1 MTREVKKATTEE
13 IENARRIE
21 RLRVHEV
28 SVVDRPA
35 IRRPFLLVKRES
47 EKAEW
52 STAFIN
58 DLPDS
63 SFLHVESGGKKDG
76 EGKTTPRSL
85 RHFPYKDASGKV
97 DLPHLRNALSR
108 IPQSKLPS
116 DVKERVTAQARRVL
130 ADQEKAVGKAE
141 EEELEAAIDSVR
153 KALEE
158 LGFVMTKVDP
168 KGLPS
173 ELTASLESVV
183 PWMRQMAGQAEGNDK
198 KAIKMVAAWLA
209 SMAGGEM
216 PMSVKNDEK
225 KDEKKAEEMDEEE
238 MKRRKAKE
246 KEEAEKASATK
257 KDEETKSETKQPKT
271 KALALDDDGTAL
283 IVKVDREGDV
293 QVISKGSKKLTTARI
308 AALREAATKT
318 LSLLKEADAEEFE
331 KAVETVRS
339 EKEMPKDP
347 NVASMVRPEGEG
359 STNVAKKDEAP
370 AWAQRLEKK
379 FDDGMKRVENI
390 EKARSPSTSVA
401 EDGGNDSKETQVK
414 KSFWSGVLS

>member
-1 MTREVKKATTEE
+1 
-13 IENARRIE
+13 
-21 RLRVHEV
+21 
-28 SVVDRPA
+28 
-35 IRRPFLLVKRES
+35 
-47 EKAEW
+47 
-52 STAFIN
+52 
-58 DLPDS
+58 
-63 SFLHVESGGKKDG
+63 
-76 EGKTTPRSL
+76 
-85 RHFPYKDASGKV
+85 
-97 DLPHLRNALSR
+97 
-108 IPQSKLPS
+108 
-116 DVKERVTAQARRVL
+116 
-130 ADQEKAVGKAE
+130 
-141 EEELEAAIDSVR
+141 
-153 KALEE
+153 
-158 LGFVMTKVDP
+158 
-168 KGLPS
+168 
-173 ELTASLESVV
+173 
-183 PWMRQMAGQAEGNDK
+183 
-198 KAIKMVAAWLA
+198 
-209 SMAGGEM
+209 
-216 PMSVKNDEK
+216 MSVKNDEK